1 MELAEFVSH
10 VLQFAEHDEIAI
22 TNHPLD
28 MHPFEAA
35 IALNSALALVP
46 GGEAVKVFGTT
57 GDTLIIVRVSAIP
70 EYREAIEFGCDKRH
84 AEEIKQICERPN
96 NAATD

>member
-1 MELAEFVSH
+1 MEPAEFISY

-35 IALNSALALVP
+35 ITLNKTLALVP

-57 GDTLIIVRVSAIP
+57 GDTIIIVRVSAIP
-70 EYREAIEFGCDKRH
+70 EYRETIEFGCDRRH
-84 AEEIKQICERPN
+84 IEEINEICERLK
-96 NAATD
+96 NAATN